1 MVLFE
6 KCICSGALAVVK
18 KSIIMPLPLLLS
30 SQPFLITFSPSSSSL
45 VSAAP
50 LLENANN
57 IACGT
62 LAHFIAPTIVS
73 SPLMNKPHNLRCE
86 RKEEVINSET
96 ASMQHMLM
104 LNFILSSLLTSAMPM
119 LVSEI
124 VSSSKI
130 IKA

>member
-1 MVLFE
+1 VLFE

-18 KSIIMPLPLLLS
+18 KPTIMPLPLLLS
-30 SQPFLITFSPSSSSL
+30 PQPSLITFSPSSSSL
-45 VSAAP
+45 ILAAP

-73 SPLMNKPHNLRCE
+73 SSLMNKPHNLRCE
-86 RKEEVINSET
+86 RKEEVINSKT
-96 ASMQHMLM
+96 ALMQHKFM
-104 LNFILSSLLTSAMPM
+104 LNFILLSLLTSAMPM

-124 VSSSKI
+124 VSLSEI
-130 IKA
+130 TKA